1 MLESLRV
8 LAAAKYAPKN
18 TLEFHFYSGEE
29 GGLLGARAVM
39 QDYVKRS
46 VKVLALVNQD
56 MTAFSPNK
64 NIAVYTDYVSTPL
77 SNFIMKLVPVY
88 TALPVITDK
97 CGYACS
103 DHGAAYDAGYPAA
116 YVCDENMVDATP
128 YLHSAN
134 DALSTMDFDHLHQHV
149 RLTIGFL
156 VEGSYF

>member
-1 MLESLRV
+1 
-8 LAAAKYAPKN
+8 
-18 TLEFHFYSGEE
+18 
-29 GGLLGARAVM
+29 LGARAVM

-46 VKVLALVNQD
+46 VKVLASMNQD
-56 MTAFSPNK
+56 MTAFSPNH
-64 NIAVYTDYVSTPL
+64 
-77 SNFIMKLVPVY
+77 NFIMKLVPVY

-149 RLTIGFL
+149 RLTVGFL